1 MSELNLNSA
10 FPLKWPL
17 NYYQEC
23 HCLSSIYR
31 PNSIPSS
38 GCPVI
43 RRTRTHLYAS
53 SVRGPVARGVVGAFL
68 RVSRAKPE
76 RAANTPVLMR
86 VGGCMASLSLWSHL
100 TKV

>member
-43 RRTRTHLYAS
+43 RR
-53 SVRGPVARGVVGAFL
+53 VA
-68 RVSRAKPE
+68 PI
-76 RAANTPVLMR
+76 VL
-86 VGGCMASLSLWSHL
+86 CTYPNCSIA
-100 TKV
+100 